1 MMIWLSLHEM
11 ENFRYFLH
19 LAYNGTSFHGWQL
32 QPNAITVQE
41 VIEKDLSKLL
51 GGNVLI
57 TGAGRTDTGVHAR
70 NYFAHFDLPKLL
82 NAQELQQL
90 VYKLNRM
97 LPPDISVYEAFRVKD
112 DVHARFSALS
122 RTYHYY
128 ISRTK
133 NPFIYNFAWNYVGNL
148 DVPAMEAAAE
158 IIKMYSDFTAFAK
171 TGSETGNN
179 LCTIFE
185 SHFIQDDNLLIYR
198 VSANRFLRNMVR
210 AIMGTLLE
218 VGKGRINIS
227 HLHELIKEG
236 TRSDAGESVP
246 ARGLFL
252 ENISYPTDIRF

>member
-1 MMIWLSLHEM
+1 MFWLSLHEM

-19 LAYNGTSFHGWQL
+19 LAYNGTTFHGWQL

-41 VIEKDLSKLL
+41 VIERNLSKLL
-51 GGNVLI
+51 GCNVLT

-70 NYFAHFDLPKLL
+70 NYFAHFNYSEFLAPM
-82 NAQELQQL
+82 ELQQL

-97 LPPDISVYEAFRVKD
+97 LPSDISVYEAFRVRD
-112 DVHARFSALS
+112 DVHARFSALN

-128 ISRTK
+128 ISRNK
-133 NPFIYNFAWNYVGNL
+133 NPFNCHFTWNYSGHL
-148 DVPAMEAAAE
+148 DIPSMEAAAD
-158 IIKMYSDFTAFAK
+158 IIKLYSDFRAFAK
-171 TGSETGNN
+171 TGSDTGNYF
-179 LCTIFE
+179 CTIYE
-185 SHFIQDDNLLIYR
+185 SHFIRDDDMLIYR

-218 VGKGRINIS
+218 IGKGRTNVNQ
-227 HLHELIKEG
+227 LHELIKEG

-252 ENISYPTDIRF
+252 ENISYPADIRL